1 MYLEVAET
9 LKLIAVAQRERLG
22 LYADSEAMVTRT

>member
-1 MYLEVAET
+1 MNLEVVET
-9 LKLIAVAQRERLG
+9 LKQIAEAWRERLG